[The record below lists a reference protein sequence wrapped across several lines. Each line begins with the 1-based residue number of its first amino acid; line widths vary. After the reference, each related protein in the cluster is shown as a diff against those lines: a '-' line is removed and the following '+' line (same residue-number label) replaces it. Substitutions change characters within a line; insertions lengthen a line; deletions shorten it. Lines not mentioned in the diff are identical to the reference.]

1 MSYAEDTDITLEDGS
16 TRHYDG
22 YRLTKRGAKGVA
34 TIALNSKIGSLVAV
48 KAVSTEDDLL
58 VITKKGIVIRTPLSE
73 IKIAGRNTQ
82 GVKIINVEDKDS
94 VASIAILPHED
105 PSEEGEEGAE
115 GEQTPGE
122 TLIDESPVTPDAVE

>member
-1 MSYAEDTDITLEDGS
+1 MPLIPKS
-16 TRHYDG
+16 
-22 YRLTKRGAKGVA
+22 VP
-34 TIALNSKIGSLVAV
+34 V

-105 PSEEGEEGAE
+105 PSEEEEGAE